1 VSEQTM
7 STLTSVP
14 DVLTRARDAVHPAM
28 AAAVERLNPELARI
42 AAYHLGWC
50 DEHGAPSARGGGKGV
65 RPALAVLSAEAAGA
79 DAAVGVAGAVAVELV
94 HNFSLL
100 HDDVIDGD
108 RERRHRPTVWALYGV
123 GPAVLVGD
131 ALLTLGHQVLLQSGR
146 AGAAASGELT
156 DAVAA
161 MIGGQADDMA
171 FESRADVTTDECL
184 RMVAGKTGALLS
196 CAAAIGS
203 VLAGAPTAAV
213 DSLRRYGAHLGVAFQ
228 AVDDILGIWGD
239 PERTGKPRGN
249 DLSTRKKSLPVVF
262 ALGTGKPQGAELR
275 RLLLN
280 GPLDEGAVAR
290 ATELVERCGARSAT
304 EALARHHLEGACRS
318 LDGAGLASTARA
330 ELADL
335 ARFVVEREF

>member
-1 VSEQTM
+1 M
-7 STLTSVP
+7 STMTSVP
-14 DVLTRARDAVHPAM
+14 DVLARAKDAVHPAM
-28 AAAVERLNPELARI
+28 VAAVERLNPELGRI

-50 DEHGAPSARGGGKGV
+50 DEHGAPSALGGGKGV
-65 RPALAVLSAEAAGA
+65 RPALAVLSAEAAAADGGA
-79 DAAVGVAGAVAVELV
+79 GVAGALAVELV

-108 RERRHRPTVWALYGV
+108 RERRHRPTVWALYGI

-131 ALLTLGHQVLLQSGR
+131 AMLTLGHQILLEHGP
-146 AGAAASGELT
+146 AGAAASAELT

-171 FESRADVTTDECL
+171 FESRADVTTEECL
-184 RMVAGKTGALLS
+184 GMVAGKTGALLS

-203 VLAGAPTAAV
+203 VLVGAPTPMV
-213 DSLRRYGAHLGVAFQ
+213 ESLRSYGAHLGVAFQ

-262 ALGTGKPQGAELR
+262 ALGSGERHGADELR
-275 RLLLN
+275 RLLEN
-280 GPLDEGAVAR
+280 GPLGRDAVAR
-290 ATELVERCGARSAT
+290 ATELVDGCGARSAT
-304 EALARHHLEGACRS
+304 EALARDHLDAACRS
-318 LDGAGLASTARA
+318 LDRTGLASTACA
-330 ELADL
+330 ELTDL

>member
-1 VSEQTM
+1 M
-7 STLTSVP
+7 TSVP
-14 DVLTRARDAVHPAM
+14 DALARARDAVHPAM
-28 AAAVERLNPELARI
+28 VAAVERLNPELRRI

-50 DEHGAPSARGGGKGV
+50 DEHGAPSTRAGGKGV

-79 DAAVGVAGAVAVELV
+79 EASAGVPGAVAVELV

-123 GPAVLVGD
+123 GPAVLAGD
-131 ALLTLGHQVLLQSGR
+131 ALLTLGQQVLLERGP
-146 AGAAASGELT
+146 AGAAASVELT
-156 DAVAA
+156 TAVAA

-171 FESRADVTTDECL
+171 FEGRADVTAEECL
-184 RMVAGKTGALLS
+184 GMVAGKTGALLS
-196 CAAAIGS
+196 CAAAVGS
-203 VLAGAPTAAV
+203 MLVGAPAAV
-213 DSLRRYGAHLGVAFQ
+213 VDPLRSYGAHLGVAFQ

-262 ALGTGKPQGAELR
+262 ALGAGERHGADELR
-275 RLLLN
+275 LLLLN
-280 GPLDEGAVAR
+280 GPLDAGAVSR
-290 ATELVERCGARSAT
+290 ATELVEASGAREAT
-304 EALARHHLEGACRS
+304 EALARDHLDAACRS
-318 LDGAGLASTARA
+318 LDGAGLAATACS

>member
-1 VSEQTM
+1 M
-7 STLTSVP
+7 STMTSVP
-14 DVLTRARDAVHPAM
+14 DALARARDVVHPAM
-28 AAAVERLNPELARI
+28 VAAVERLTPELGRI

-50 DEHGAPSARGGGKGV
+50 DALGAPSPGGGGKGV

-79 DAAVGVAGAVAVELV
+79 DARVGVPGAVAVELV

-131 ALLTLGHQVLLQSGR
+131 ALLTLGHQVLLEHGP
-146 AGAAASGELT
+146 AGAAASAELS

-171 FESRADVTTDECL
+171 FEGRADVTSAECL
-184 RMVAGKTGALLS
+184 GMVAGKTGALLS

-203 VLAGAPTAAV
+203 VLVGAPTPVV
-213 DSLRRYGAHLGVAFQ
+213 DALRSYGAHLGVAFQ

-239 PERTGKPRGN
+239 PDRTGKPRGN
-249 DLSTRKKSLPVVF
+249 DLATRKKSLPVVF
-262 ALGTGKPQGAELR
+262 ALGAGERHARHELR

-280 GPLDEGAVAR
+280 GPLGADAVAR
-290 ATELVERCGARSAT
+290 ATELVERCGARQAT
-304 EALARHHLEGACRS
+304 AALAREHLGAACRS
-318 LDGAGLASTARA
+318 LEEAGLAPAVRA

>member
-1 VSEQTM
+1 M
-7 STLTSVP
+7 STMTSVP
-14 DVLTRARDAVHPAM
+14 DALARARDAAHPTM
-28 AAAVERLNPELARI
+28 VAAVERLNPELRRI

-50 DEHGAPSARGGGKGV
+50 DEHGAPSARAGGKGV
-65 RPALAVLSAEAAGA
+65 RPALATLSAEAAGA
-79 DAAVGVAGAVAVELV
+79 DADAGVPGAVAVELV

-108 RERRHRPTVWALYGV
+108 RERRHRPTVWALYGI

-131 ALLTLGHQVLLQSGR
+131 ALLTLGHQILLEHGR
-146 AGAAASGELT
+146 AGAAASAELT

-171 FESRADVTTDECL
+171 FEGRADVSTEECL
-184 RMVAGKTGALLS
+184 GMVAGKTGALLS
-196 CAAAIGS
+196 CAAAIGA
-203 VLAGAPTAAV
+203 VLVGAPTAVA
-213 DSLRRYGAHLGVAFQ
+213 DSLRSYGAHLGVAFQ

-262 ALGTGKPQGAELR
+262 ALDAGDRHLADELR

-280 GPLDEGAVAR
+280 GPLDADAVTR
-290 ATELVERCGARSAT
+290 ATELVEDCGARHAT
-304 EALARHHLEGACRS
+304 EALARDHLDAACRS
-318 LDGAGLASTARA
+318 LDGAGLAATACA

>member
-1 VSEQTM
+1 VSTV
-7 STLTSVP
+7 TSAP
-14 DVLTRARDAVHPAM
+14 DVLTRARDAVHPSM
-28 AAAVERLNPELARI
+28 VAAVERLNPELRRV

-79 DAAVGVAGAVAVELV
+79 DAGAGVAGAVAVELV

-123 GPAVLVGD
+123 GAAVLVGD
-131 ALLTLGHQVLLQSGR
+131 ALLTLGQQLLLEAGP

-184 RMVAGKTGALLS
+184 GMVAGKTGALLS
-196 CAAAIGS
+196 CAATIGS
-203 VLAGAPTAAV
+203 VLVGAPAPVIDA
-213 DSLRRYGAHLGVAFQ
+213 LRHYGAHLGVAFQ

-239 PERTGKPRGN
+239 PGRTGKPRGN

-262 ALGTGKPQGAELR
+262 ALGTGERQRANELR
-275 RLLLN
+275 QLLLN
-280 GPLDEGAVAR
+280 GPLDAAAVTR
-290 ATELVERCGARSAT
+290 ATELVEGCGARSAT
-304 EALARHHLEGACRS
+304 ETLARDHLDAARRS
-318 LDGAGLASTARA
+318 LDGAGLASSACA
-330 ELADL
+330 ELTDL

>member
-1 VSEQTM
+1 M
-7 STLTSVP
+7 STMTSIP

-28 AAAVERLNPELARI
+28 VAAVERLNPELGRI

-79 DAAVGVAGAVAVELV
+79 DAGVAVAGAVAVELV

-131 ALLTLGHQVLLQSGR
+131 GLVTLGHQVLLERGP
-146 AGAAASGELT
+146 AGAAASAELT

-171 FESRADVTTDECL
+171 FESRADVTTEECL
-184 RMVAGKTGALLS
+184 GMVAGKTGALLS

-203 VLAGAPTAAV
+203 VLAGAPTPV
-213 DSLRRYGAHLGVAFQ
+213 VESLRSYGAHLGVAFQ

-249 DLSTRKKSLPVVF
+249 DLSTRKKSLPVAF
-262 ALGTGKPQGAELR
+262 ALATGARHRADELR
-275 RLLLN
+275 LLLLN
-280 GPLDEGAVAR
+280 GPLDDDAVAR
-290 ATELVERCGARSAT
+290 ATELVEGCGARGAT
-304 EALARHHLEGACRS
+304 EALARNHLDAACRS
-318 LDGAGLASTARA
+318 LDGAGLVSTACA
-330 ELADL
+330 ELSDL

>member
-1 VSEQTM
+1 M

-14 DVLTRARDAVHPAM
+14 DALARVREAVHPAM
-28 AAAVERLNPELARI
+28 VAAVERLNPELGRI

-50 DEHGAPSARGGGKGV
+50 DEHGAPSARAGGKGV

-79 DAAVGVAGAVAVELV
+79 DAAAGVPGAVAVELV

-131 ALLTLGHQVLLQSGR
+131 ALLTLGHQVLLEHGPT
-146 AGAAASGELT
+146 GAAASTELS

-171 FESRADVTTDECL
+171 FEGRSDVTSDECL
-184 RMVAGKTGALLS
+184 GMVAGKTGALLS

-203 VLAGAPTAAV
+203 VLVGAPATVVAA
-213 DSLRRYGAHLGVAFQ
+213 LRSYGAHLGVAFQ

-262 ALGTGKPQGAELR
+262 ALDADDRDRAGELR

-280 GPLDEGAVAR
+280 GPLDAGAVSR
-290 ATELVERCGARSAT
+290 ATELVEACGARQAT
-304 EALARHHLEGACRS
+304 EALAREHLDVACRALEGP
-318 LDGAGLASTARA
+318 GLAATACA